1 MTDAAQIL
9 LFLVILI
16 LTTLLLVLGIQV
28 FFILKELRKTLN
40 KTNKVLDNTDEITES
55 IKRPLSSLSALLMG
69 LRAGT
74 SLVNLIKKT
83 EDSSV
88 REAQDKKK
96 EEK

>member
-55 IKRPLSSLSALLMG
+55 IKRPLSSLSALIMG

-74 SLVNLIKKT
+74 SLMNIVKK
-83 EDSSV
+83 V
-88 REAQDKKK
+88 
-96 EEK
+96 EEKDKEDK

>member
-1 MTDAAQIL
+1 MSDAAQIL

-28 FFILKELRKTLN
+28 FFILKEFRKTIL
-40 KTNKVLDNTDEITES
+40 KTNKVLENTDEITES
-55 IKRPLSSLSALLMG
+55 IKRPLSSLSALIMG

-74 SLVNLIKKT
+74 SLVNLIKKVD
-83 EDSSV
+83 ED
-88 REAQDKKK
+88 EK

>member
-55 IKRPLSSLSALLMG
+55 IKRPLSSFSALLMG
-69 LRAGT
+69 LKAGS
-74 SLVNLIKKT
+74 SLMKIINKG
-83 EDSSV
+83 
-88 REAQDKKK
+88 
-96 EEK
+96 EEKDKEDK